1 MKKNVRFETQI
12 CFCERLAKARNTVEA
27 KTVLKNYPEKKH
39 LMQFLTPKHNTNYCG
54 CHIISY
60 SYALYEVK
68 SQFKIITSKSVK
80 NILLKFSTI
89 VFSCLIK

>member
-1 MKKNVRFETQI
+1 M
-12 CFCERLAKARNTVEA
+12 EA

-68 SQFKIITSKSVK
+68 SQFKIITSKPAGKVK
-80 NILLKFSTI
+80 KLGQVESTPSGANLDLNQHRGDLEFFSS
-89 VFSCLIK
+89 F